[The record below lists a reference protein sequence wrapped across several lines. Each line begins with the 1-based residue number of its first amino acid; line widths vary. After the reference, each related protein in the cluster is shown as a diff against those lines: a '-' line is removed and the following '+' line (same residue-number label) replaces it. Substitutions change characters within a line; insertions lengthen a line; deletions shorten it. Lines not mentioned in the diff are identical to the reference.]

1 MKYESSRK
9 SICTNIFI
17 AVMLLT
23 EKGININT
31 ELHLDTGIR
40 STENKQINLTKKK
53 GKKNTQKTMKG

>member
-31 ELHLDTGIR
+31 ELHLDKDIR
-40 STENKQINLTKKK
+40 STENKQINLTTKKK
-53 GKKNTQKTMKG
+53 R